1 MTPGNNPMTQIAA
14 PWSILLAQA
23 TAAGMSRG
31 QIALATLQT
40 MYAIGET
47 TAEALWGESSPPE
60 EAEVHFQITIR
71 GTSDADADQLA
82 KKNGR
87 WWIRV
92 KEDPK
97 EAAAQFRQ
105 VFGDRI
111 VEL

>member
-1 MTPGNNPMTQIAA
+1 VTPGNNPMTQIAA

-60 EAEVHFQITIR
+60 EAEVRGHFANALR
-71 GTSDADADQLA
+71 NVGEKLHAL
-82 KKNGR
+82 
-87 WWIRV
+87 
-92 KEDPK
+92 ED
-97 EAAAQFRQ
+97 
-105 VFGDRI
+105 I
-111 VEL
+111 VPVEE